1 MKRLC
6 CATSVPLIVV
16 LSALLVGCERNGNS
30 EPNSGGTSI
39 SAGQGIQ
46 KEPSGEKLL
55 TAMEDVSDSG
65 KGFALKDA
73 TNLGR
78 YVYHGQVG
86 EYTACF
92 RKEVPNLQAVDIYAV
107 PKVETCPERLGLKV
121 PASKISNLVGQKV
134 EASLLA
140 ALIAGYYPER
150 VKVFKVDAPESQVA
164 SPKSLASWRVC
175 NQEPRVGTAY
185 VASAEVRL
193 YVAKKCA

>member
-1 MKRLC
+1 MKRLR
-6 CATSVPLIVV
+6 CATPVTLIAALSV
-16 LSALLVGCERNGNS
+16 LLVGCEQNGNA
-30 EPNSGGTSI
+30 EPNSGGTGVSVN
-39 SAGQGIQ
+39 QGVR

-55 TAMEDVSDSG
+55 TAMEDVADSG

-92 RKEVPNLQAVDIYAV
+92 RKEVPKLQAVDIYAV
-107 PKVETCPERLGLKV
+107 PKVENCPERLGLKV
-121 PASKISNLVGQKV
+121 PASKLSNLVGRKV
-134 EASLLA
+134 ETSLSA

-164 SPKSLASWRVC
+164 TPKSLASWRVC
-175 NQEPRVGTAY
+175 NQEPRAGTAY

-193 YVAKKCA
+193 YVSKKCA